1 MNIRKGIPKRN
12 GADELR
18 LAGVGD
24 GTAEGAVCMYVCMYV
39 VRQLKASAVNFS
51 SRTDGQSPSNS
62 PGEASSHPALQAG
75 QHKQF
80 SVATSLVTPHQPL
93 DKTTPLSASTTMVL
107 DLI

>member
-1 MNIRKGIPKRN
+1 MKS
-12 GADELR
+12 ELI
-18 LAGVGD
+18 G
-24 GTAEGAVCMYVCMYV
+24 EYVCMYVCMYV
-39 VRQLKASAVNFS
+39 VRQLKASAGHFS

-93 DKTTPLSASTTMVL
+93 DKTTPLSATTTMVL

>member
-1 MNIRKGIPKRN
+1 
-12 GADELR
+12 
-18 LAGVGD
+18 
-24 GTAEGAVCMYVCMYV
+24 MYVCMYV
-39 VRQLKASAVNFS
+39 VRPLKASAAYFS

-62 PGEASSHPALQAG
+62 PGEASSHPALQLAG

-93 DKTTPLSASTTMVL
+93 NKTTPLSASTTMVL